1 MAETTGGS
9 DMGIGLGL
17 LLGLVAVLA
26 AIAVAGTAYVS
37 ALAEEAETMQLLS
50 GVSLAVALLAA
61 GIAVAAIHIYER

>member
-1 MAETTGGS
+1 
-9 DMGIGLGL
+9 MGIGLGL

-26 AIAVAGTAYVS
+26 AIAVAGTAYIS
-37 ALAEEAETMQLLS
+37 ALAEEAKTMQLLS

>member
-1 MAETTGGS
+1 
-9 DMGIGLGL
+9 MGIGLGL
-17 LLGLVAVLA
+17 LLGLVAGLA
-26 AIAVAGTAYVS
+26 AIAVAGTAYIS

>member
-1 MAETTGGS
+1 
-9 DMGIGLGL
+9 MGIGLGL

-26 AIAVAGTAYVS
+26 AIAVAGTAYIS

-61 GIAVAAIHIYER
+61 GIAVAVIHIYER

>member
-26 AIAVAGTAYVS
+26 AIAVAGTAYIS

-61 GIAVAAIHIYER
+61 GVAVAAIHIYER

>member
-26 AIAVAGTAYVS
+26 AIAMAGTAYMS
-37 ALAEEAETMQLLS
+37 ALAEEGETMQLLS
-50 GVSLAVALLAA
+50 GISLTVALLAG

>member
-26 AIAVAGTAYVS
+26 AIAVAGTAYIS